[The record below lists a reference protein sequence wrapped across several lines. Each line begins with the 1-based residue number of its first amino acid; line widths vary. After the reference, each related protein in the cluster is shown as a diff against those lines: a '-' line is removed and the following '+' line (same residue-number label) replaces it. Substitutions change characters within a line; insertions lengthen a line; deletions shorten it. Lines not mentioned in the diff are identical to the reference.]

1 MITKKSRHS
10 HTVNGGIFVR
20 EIHLKESVLRE
31 D

>member
-10 HTVNGGIFVR
+10 LCVSGGIFVR